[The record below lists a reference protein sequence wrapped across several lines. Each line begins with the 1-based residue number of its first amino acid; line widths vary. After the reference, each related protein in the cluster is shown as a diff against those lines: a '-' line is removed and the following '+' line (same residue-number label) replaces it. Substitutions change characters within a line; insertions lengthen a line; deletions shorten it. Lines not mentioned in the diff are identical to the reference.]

1 MISEE
6 AVAARKPQLK
16 KLDLN
21 RRKSISVSQDELVT
35 LGSLPG
41 VGNLPLVIQPAVAD
55 VDLATW
61 AANHQSFINTHL
73 YKHGGL
79 LFRNFNVSNVT
90 EFERFI
96 TSTSNEWAEYRE
108 AATPRRQISDNIHTS
123 TEYPADQYIFL
134 HNENSHCDS
143 WPLRIYFYSV
153 TPAQHGGETPIADCR
168 NIFARID
175 PQIRERFLAKKVMYV
190 RNFGA
195 GLGFPWQTV
204 FKTTEK
210 SGVEE
215 YCRKSGIKTEWKD
228 NDQLRISYVREAVAK
243 HPHTNELIWFN
254 HATFFHVSTL
264 ESSVREALL
273 AQMPETELP
282 YNTYYG
288 DGSPIEPSVLDEL
301 RAIYREETI
310 AFPWEQ
316 GDVLMLD
323 NMLVAHGRAPF
334 TGQRKILVGMSDP
347 FSGK

>member
-1 MISEE
+1 MISEKE
-6 AVAARKPQLK
+6 IYQSGRHELK

-21 RRKSISVSQDELVT
+21 RRKPISVSQDELVKIRF
-35 LGSLPG
+35 LPDA
-41 VGNLPLVIQPAVAD
+41 VNLPLVIQPAVEGI
-55 VDLATW
+55 DLATW
-61 AANHQSFINTHL
+61 ALNHQRFIESHL
-73 YKHGGL
+73 CQHGAL
-79 LFRNFNVSNVT
+79 LFRNFNVRSVA

-96 TSTSNEWAEYRE
+96 IGTSSEWAEYRE
-108 AATPRRQISDNIHTS
+108 AATPRRQINDNIHTS

-143 WPLRIYFYSV
+143 WPQKIYFFCV

-168 NIFARID
+168 NIFAQIA
-175 PQIRERFLAKKVMYV
+175 PEIRERFLTKKVMYV

-210 SGVEE
+210 AGVEE
-215 YCRKSGIKTEWKD
+215 YCRKAGIKAEWKD
-228 NDQLRISYVREAVAK
+228 DDHLRISYVREAVAK
-243 HPHTNELIWFN
+243 HPRTNELIWFN

-264 ESSVREALL
+264 ESSVRNALL
-273 AQMPETELP
+273 SQMPESDLP

-288 DGSPIEPSVLDEL
+288 DGSPIEPSILDEL
-301 RAIYREETI
+301 RAIYRRETI
-310 AFPWEQ
+310 AFPWQE

-334 TGQRKILVGMSDP
+334 TGQRRILVGMSDP
-347 FSGK
+347 FGS

>member
-6 AVAARKPQLK
+6 GVVQKPGLK

-21 RRKSISVSQDELVT
+21 RRKTISVSQDELVKT
-35 LGSLPG
+35 ELMPG
-41 VGNLPLVIQPAVAD
+41 AANLPLVIQPAVEG

-61 AANHQSFINTHL
+61 AVNHRSFIDSQL
-73 YKHGGL
+73 YKHGAL
-79 LFRNFNVSNVT
+79 LFRNFNVTNVT

-96 TSTSNEWAEYRE
+96 TGTSSEWAEYRE
-108 AATPRRQISDNIHTS
+108 PATPRRRINDNIHTS

-143 WPLRIYFYSV
+143 WPLKIYFFCV
-153 TPAQHGGETPIADCR
+153 TAPQHGGETPIADCR
-168 NIFARID
+168 NVFAHIA
-175 PQIRERFLAKKVMYV
+175 PEIRERFLAKKVMYV

-210 SGVEE
+210 AGVEE
-215 YCRKSGIKTEWKD
+215 YCRHAGMKAEWKD
-228 NDQLRISYVREAVAK
+228 NEDLRISYVREAVAK
-243 HPHTNELIWFN
+243 HPRTNEMIWFN

-264 ESSVREALL
+264 EPSVREALL
-273 AQMPETELP
+273 AQMPESDLP

-288 DGSPIEPSVLDEL
+288 DGSPIEPSILDEL
-301 RAIYREETI
+301 RAIYRQETI
-310 AFPWEQ
+310 AFPWAQ

-334 TGQRKILVGMSDP
+334 TGERRILVVMSDP
-347 FSGK
+347 FSG